1 MDKMAERNTGR
12 GNGATFL
19 KLVAT
24 AMVLLTM
31 LACGE
36 ATQSP
41 ESTSAPPPGMF
52 SQLPTNE
59 PPILGDQPPVIE
71 LNTPEPTL
79 TPNPTYTPVPKPA
92 PLPTDTPI
100 PNPATAPG
108 PTAAFNPTIAPGPT
122 AAFNP
127 TIAPG
132 PTAAFNPT
140 IAPGPTAAFNPTT
153 TPGPT
158 AAFNPTTAP
167 GPTAAFNPT
176 TAIVPGSPAGLTA
189 RADGETEIDLS
200 WSKPSSDGGAPVT
213 SNRIEVSDIGSNW
226 SVLEPD
232 TGSSGTSFTHR
243 GLTGGSTRH
252 YRVSAINSAGVGPPS
267 NTANATTDASAT
279 VPGSP
284 AGLSASADGEMEI
297 DLSWR
302 EPGSDGGSLV
312 TGYRIEVSDSGSN
325 WSVLAAD
332 TSSSRTSYTHR
343 GLTGGST
350 RYYRMSAINSA
361 GVGQPSN
368 TANAT
373 TDASATV
380 PGSPAGLS
388 AGADGETEIDL
399 SWREPRSDGGS
410 LVTGYRIE
418 VSNNGSNW
426 SVLEADTSSS
436 RTSYTHRGLTGGSTR
451 HYRVSA
457 INSAGVGQP
466 SNTAS
471 ATTDASATVPGSP
484 AGLSASADGEKEIDL
499 SWKEPSS
506 DGGSRVTGYRIELSN
521 NGSNWS
527 ALEADTGSSRTSFT
541 HRGLTGGST
550 RHYRVSAINSAGV
563 GPPSN
568 TASATTD
575 ASATV
580 PGSPAG
586 LRASADGEKEIDLSW
601 REPSSDGGSRVTG
614 YRIELSNNGSNWSAL
629 EADTGSRRTSYTHR
643 GLTGGSTRHYRVSAI
658 NSTGVGQSSN
668 TASAT
673 TDASATVPGS
683 PAGLRASA
691 DGETEIDL
699 SWREPSSDGG
709 SRVTGYRIEVSDNG
723 SNWSVLEADTGSS
736 RTSYTH
742 RGLTGGSTRH
752 YRVSAINSAG
762 VGQSSNTASAT
773 TDTPEPCE
781 GMTLEQ
787 AIKGRHT
794 AVVQCLVD
802 RGTDVNAKGSDGNP
816 LLHRAIRGNFIDIV
830 RILVVAGADP
840 SAKDVE
846 DDPMLNQA
854 IKGNFIEIVEILVD
868 EGADVDARNGDD
880 NPLLRQAIFGQFT
893 DIVRILVVDGNADVN
908 AKTADGDPLLTLAK
922 RTGNAEIIEI
932 LEDAGATE

>member
-36 ATQSP
+36 STQSP

-79 TPNPTYTPVPKPA
+79 TPNPTYTPVPKPS

-100 PNPATAPG
+100 PNQAT
-108 PTAAFNPTIAPGPT
+108 
-122 AAFNP
+122 
-127 TIAPG
+127 APG

-167 GPTAAFNPT
+167 GPTVAFNPT

-284 AGLSASADGEMEI
+284 AGLSASADGETEI

-484 AGLSASADGEKEIDL
+484 AGL
-499 SWKEPSS
+499 
-506 DGGSRVTGYRIELSN
+506 
-521 NGSNWS
+521 
-527 ALEADTGSSRTSFT
+527 
-541 HRGLTGGST
+541 
-550 RHYRVSAINSAGV
+550 
-563 GPPSN
+563 
-568 TASATTD
+568 
-575 ASATV
+575 
-580 PGSPAG
+580 
-586 LRASADGEKEIDLSW
+586 RASADGE
-601 REPSSDGGSRVTG
+601 
-614 YRIELSNNGSNWSAL
+614 
-629 EADTGSRRTSYTHR
+629 R
-643 GLTGGSTRHYRVSAI
+643 GDR
-658 NSTGVGQSSN
+658 
-668 TASAT
+668 
-673 TDASATVPGS
+673 P
-683 PAGLRASA
+683 
-691 DGETEIDL
+691 
-699 SWREPSSDGG
+699 
-709 SRVTGYRIEVSDNG
+709 
-723 SNWSVLEADTGSS
+723 VLE
-736 RTSYTH
+736 
-742 RGLTGGSTRH
+742 
-752 YRVSAINSAG
+752 
-762 VGQSSNTASAT
+762 
-773 TDTPEPCE
+773 
-781 GMTLEQ
+781 
-787 AIKGRHT
+787 
-794 AVVQCLVD
+794 
-802 RGTDVNAKGSDGNP
+802 
-816 LLHRAIRGNFIDIV
+816 RAF
-830 RILVVAGADP
+830 
-840 SAKDVE
+840 
-846 DDPMLNQA
+846 Q
-854 IKGNFIEIVEILVD
+854 
-868 EGADVDARNGDD
+868 
-880 NPLLRQAIFGQFT
+880 
-893 DIVRILVVDGNADVN
+893 
-908 AKTADGDPLLTLAK
+908 
-922 RTGNAEIIEI
+922 
-932 LEDAGATE
+932 